1 MPVDQPESQRGEEAP
16 RVVSVYGIASAVLA
30 LVAVAA
36 VVLAALIWNAHRGD
50 TDERAYRTRV
60 LQAAAEWT
68 GVLINMNADSV
79 DADLNTLHEGTV
91 GQLNTDFEATVE
103 PYRKLVRTLK
113 ARTTGQI
120 NAVAI
125 ETIHHDQPGAPP
137 PAPRSDLSGLAAR
150 TDTVMVIAT
159 SVSENAGTEAPQTVR
174 WTLRMDVSDVDGRL
188 LISRLEPIR

>member
-1 MPVDQPESQRGEEAP
+1 MPDDQPEPQRGEEAP
-16 RVVSVYGIASAVLA
+16 RVVSVYGIASAVLV

-36 VVLAALIWNAHRGD
+36 VVLGTLIWNAHHGD
-50 TDERAYRTRV
+50 TEERAYRTRV
-60 LQAAAEWT
+60 LQAAADWT
-68 GVLINMNADSV
+68 GVLINMNTDSV

-125 ETIHHDQPGAPP
+125 ETIHHDQPGTPP
-137 PAPRSDLSGLAAR
+137 PPRSDLSGLASR

-159 SVSENAGTEAPQTVR
+159 SVSENAGTDAPQTVR
-174 WTLRMDVSDVDGRL
+174 WTLRMDVSDVDGTL